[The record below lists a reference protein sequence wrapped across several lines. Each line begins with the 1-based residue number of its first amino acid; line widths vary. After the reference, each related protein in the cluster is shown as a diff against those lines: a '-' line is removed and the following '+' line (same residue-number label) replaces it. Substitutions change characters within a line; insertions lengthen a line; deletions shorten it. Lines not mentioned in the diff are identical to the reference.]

1 MAGITL
7 DELTTELKQRGFEGF
22 LVGDLHRYLD
32 WGFRRIARMANW
44 DWEQT
49 IAIVTQKLG
58 DNAIPIASVAGTVD
72 EPGIPL
78 LRDLT
83 KIVDVTSTAFI
94 LTPMSEETWASRI
107 GVPDRSTPS
116 EYFFEWANQL
126 YLYPTPDSQR
136 TYYIYYYQYIGDA
149 TAGLAALPQ
158 DWEEGVLTAAEC
170 ICHYRARQPEFAQ
183 TCEAKLS
190 ELVTDMLVEQN
201 MKDPDFQ
208 ERVDA
213 PWSRVR

>member
-7 DELTTELKQRGFEGF
+7 DELTLELQQRGFEGF
-22 LVGDLHRYLD
+22 LSTDLHRYLD

-49 IAIVTQKLG
+49 MATISQAAG
-58 DNAIPIASVAGTVD
+58 DGTIPIGAVVPGPEV
-72 EPGIPL
+72 GIPL

-83 KIVDVTSTAFI
+83 KIIDVTAGTAFV
-94 LTPMSEETWASRI
+94 LKPMSEEAWAENVSSPGSGI
-107 GVPDRSTPS
+107 PS
-116 EYFFEWANQL
+116 QYFFEWTNQL
-126 YLYPTPDSQR
+126 YLFPAPNSAR
-136 TYYIYYYQYIGDA
+136 TYNVYYYQYIGDA
-149 TAGLAALPQ
+149 TAGLAALPP

-183 TCEAKLS
+183 VCEAKLG
-190 ELVTDMLVEQN
+190 ELVAEMMTEQN